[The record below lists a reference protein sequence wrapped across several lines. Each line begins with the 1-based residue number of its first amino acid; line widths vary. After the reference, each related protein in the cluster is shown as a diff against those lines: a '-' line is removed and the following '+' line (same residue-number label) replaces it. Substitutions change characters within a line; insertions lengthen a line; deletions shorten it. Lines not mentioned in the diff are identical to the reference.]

1 MGIVK
6 FLVVS
11 AAGIWTARAIA
22 RLNFRVSRIQV
33 PTGSSLNRISYGKAD
48 TFLIE
53 LPKRIAQSK
62 VPVSV
67 DDFARSFYQS
77 VVFRSFEKPLLKLV
91 YNLKEP
97 SFDQILFFP
106 GDRILLWTVKERNR
120 NEILLE
126 WHWNGF
132 RGNTWFHV
140 SPDQSHLMFGNSVD
154 GLRLGLSPVQLVLSS
169 VDLLKNNPRE
179 QSLGERLRKCC
190 NNFGIAGALSVHY
203 FYSRLLLVS
212 ALRTLVLEQS

>member
-97 SFDQILFFP
+97 SFDQILFLTIP
-106 GDRILLWTVKERNR
+106 
-120 NEILLE
+120 
-126 WHWNGF
+126 
-132 RGNTWFHV
+132 
-140 SPDQSHLMFGNSVD
+140 
-154 GLRLGLSPVQLVLSS
+154 
-169 VDLLKNNPRE
+169 
-179 QSLGERLRKCC
+179 
-190 NNFGIAGALSVHY
+190 
-203 FYSRLLLVS
+203 
-212 ALRTLVLEQS
+212 